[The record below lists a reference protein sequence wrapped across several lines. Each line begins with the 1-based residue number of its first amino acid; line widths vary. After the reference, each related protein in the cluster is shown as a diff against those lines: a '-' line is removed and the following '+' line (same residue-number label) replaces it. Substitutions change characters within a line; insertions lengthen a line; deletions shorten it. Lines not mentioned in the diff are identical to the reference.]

1 MDIVRFEV
9 NNNVLKE
16 IHKIV
21 VDRFTVT
28 HLETAGSF
36 ANIMHN
42 WMQTDRGKFVTNY
55 AIDKPEFTTFHD
67 PLTFTYSCVIIVEL
81 EKKKLSEFYLRFGN
95 NGNNSTQ

>member
-9 NNNVLKE
+9 NNDVVQE

-36 ANIMHN
+36 AKLMHN

-55 AIDKPEFTTFHD
+55 AIGRPEFTTFRD
-67 PLTFTYSCVIIVEL
+67 QLTFNWKCAIIAEL
-81 EKKKLSEFYLRFGN
+81 EKKKLSEFYLRFAN